1 MPHNF
6 LATEVE
12 PPTLKLRLVLDAGPD
27 EGAISF
33 LGVDATSLNIE
44 NPDDDA
50 GSGASATTSAYS
62 PQMNQ
67 GRNLCW
73 CSYYQ

>member
-1 MPHNF
+1 MRATTVRSNPMQVRTSVLGNIGILTFRVHNF

-33 LGVDATSLNIE
+33 LGVDATSLNVVHV
-44 NPDDDA
+44 DDVV
-50 GSGASATTSAYS
+50 G
-62 PQMNQ
+62 
-67 GRNLCW
+67 
-73 CSYYQ
+73 